1 MKLHDDISGFSA
13 RDPVVTV
20 GIFDGVH
27 RGHRYILEKLR
38 DAAGRLGGESVLL
51 TLWPHPREVL
61 NKVDNSFK
69 LLNTLEEKTR
79 MMGEEGIDHL
89 VVVPFTPSLSRL
101 SSCDF
106 IREYLVEKIGIR
118 HLVVGYNHRFGRD
131 REGDF
136 DKLKEFAGQYGF
148 GIEKVPP
155 LEHETGELSSSEI
168 RKCLQNG
175 EIERANSLLG
185 WDYSFSGEVA
195 GGSRLGTS
203 IGFPTANITP
213 DEEYK
218 LIPADGVYA
227 VLAELKGRTYRGMMN
242 IGFRPTVND
251 DPNRKTIEVHLLDF
265 RDNIYSEKIQVRFL
279 TRLRNERKFG
289 DINALKNQLLKD
301 RQDSLEFFRIRG
313 E

>member
-1 MKLHDDISGFSA
+1 M
-13 RDPVVTV
+13 
-20 GIFDGVH
+20 
-27 RGHRYILEKLR
+27 
-38 DAAGRLGGESVLL
+38 
-51 TLWPHPREVL
+51 
-61 NKVDNSFK
+61 
-69 LLNTLEEKTR
+69 
-79 MMGEEGIDHL
+79 
-89 VVVPFTPSLSRL
+89 
-101 SSCDF
+101 
-106 IREYLVEKIGIR
+106 
-118 HLVVGYNHRFGRD
+118 
-131 REGDF
+131 
-136 DKLKEFAGQYGF
+136 
-148 GIEKVPP
+148 
-155 LEHETGELSSSEI
+155 
-168 RKCLQNG
+168 
-175 EIERANSLLG
+175 
-185 WDYSFSGEVA
+185 A